1 MNFYSTNH
9 SAPQVS
15 FKEAVLH
22 GMPPD
27 NGLYMPLSIPKIPAD
42 LLNDFPDLNFQELS
56 LEISKLWLLEDVDEK
71 WLKKIVYEAIDFDA
85 TLYKVKENTFSLE
98 LYHGPTYAFK
108 DFGARFMARL
118 LSHFVRKESN
128 ETVILV
134 ATSGDT
140 GSAVAQGFY
149 KIPGIYVVLLYPGG
163 KVSKLQEKQIT
174 TIGGNVT
181 ALEVD
186 GTFDDCQMLVKQAFL
201 DEDLNDIMH
210 LTSANSI
217 NFARLLPQSFY
228 YIYAYAQLKQYEKPI
243 VFSIPSGNFGNMCGA
258 LLAKKMGVPI
268 HHLIAATN
276 SNNIVPQ
283 YLDSGKFEPRPSLTT
298 ISNAM
303 DVGNPSNFPRI
314 LELYGNKY
322 ENVIKDIHGS
332 AYSDHIT
339 KKAILKI
346 FEETHYLMCP
356 HSAIGYLGL
365 HDYLLGREN
374 EITGVFVSTAHPAKF
389 SNEINKFLDYEIA
402 FPHGLK
408 SVLNKKKVSVK
419 MNSDYEDFKKF
430 LLKASWRKK

>member
-42 LLNDFPDLNFQELS
+42 LLNDLPDLNFQELA
-56 LEISKLWLLEDVDEK
+56 LEISKLWLNEDIDEK

-85 TLYKVKENTFSLE
+85 TLHKVKENIFSLE

-258 LLAKKMGVPI
+258 LLAKKMGIPI

-276 SNNIVPQ
+276 ANNIVPQ
-283 YLDSGKFEPRPSLTT
+283 YLESGKFEPRPSLKT

-339 KKAILKI
+339 KKAILNI
-346 FEETHYLMCP
+346 FKESHYLMCP

-374 EITGVFVSTAHPAKF
+374 EFTGVFVSTAHPAKF

-408 SVLNKKKVSVK
+408 SVMNKKKVSVK
-419 MNSDYEDFKKF
+419 MNSDYEDFKRF

>member
-15 FKEAVLH
+15 FREAVLH

-42 LLNDFPDLNFQELS
+42 LLNGLPDMNFQELA
-56 LEISKLWLLEDVDEK
+56 LEISKLWLEEDIDEK

-85 TLYKVKENTFSLE
+85 TLHKVKENTFSLE

-228 YIYAYAQLKQYEKPI
+228 YIYAYAQLKQYNKPV

-258 LLAKKMGVPI
+258 LLAKKMGIPI

-276 SNNIVPQ
+276 ANNIVPQ
-283 YLDSGKFEPRPSLTT
+283 YLETGKFEPRPSLKT

-365 HDYLLGREN
+365 HDYLLGREK
-374 EITGVFVSTAHPAKF
+374 EFTGVFVSTAHPAKF

-408 SVLNKKKVSVK
+408 SVLNKKKESVK

-430 LLKASWRKK
+430 LLKASWRKN

>member
-9 SAPQVS
+9 SSPQVS
-15 FKEAVLH
+15 FQEAVLH

-27 NGLYMPLSIPKIPAD
+27 NGLYMPLSIPKIPED
-42 LLNDFPDLNFQELS
+42 LLNELPQLNFQELAF
-56 LEISKLWLLEDVDEK
+56 EISKLWLLDDIDEK
-71 WLKKIVYEAIDFDA
+71 WLKKIVYNAIDFDA
-85 TLYKVKENTFSLE
+85 TLYKLKENIFSLE

-149 KIPGIYVVLLYPGG
+149 KMPGIYVVLLYPGG

-181 ALEVD
+181 ALEID

-228 YIYAYAQLKQYEKPI
+228 YIYAYAQLSQYKKPVI
-243 VFSIPSGNFGNMCGA
+243 FSIPSGNFGNMCGA

-268 HHLIAATN
+268 HHFIAATN

-283 YLDSGKFEPRPSLTT
+283 YLDTGKFEPRPSLKT

-322 ENVIKDIHGS
+322 ENVVKDIYGS

-339 KKAILKI
+339 KKAII
-346 FEETHYLMCP
+346 NVFNETHYLMCP

-365 HDYLLGREN
+365 HDYMLGREN
-374 EITGVFVSTAHPAKF
+374 EFTGVFFSTPQPAKL
-389 SNEINKFLDYEIA
+389 SKEKNNFLDY
-402 FPHGLK
+402 
-408 SVLNKKKVSVK
+408 
-419 MNSDYEDFKKF
+419 
-430 LLKASWRKK
+430 

>member
-9 SAPQVS
+9 NAPQVS
-15 FKEAVLH
+15 FQEAVLR

-27 NGLYMPLSIPKIPAD
+27 NGLYLPLSIPKISD
-42 LLNDFPDLNFQELS
+42 KLLNSLPKLNYQALAF
-56 LEISKLWLLEDVDEK
+56 EISKLWLQDVIDEK
-71 WLKKIVYEAIDFDA
+71 WLKKIVYDAIDFDA
-85 TLYKVKENTFSLE
+85 TLYKLKDNIYSLE

-118 LSHFVRKESN
+118 LSHFVRKRSN

-140 GSAVAQGFY
+140 GSAVAHGFY
-149 KIPGIYVVLLYPGG
+149 KIPGVYVVLLYPSG
-163 KVSKLQEKQIT
+163 KVSELQEKQIT

-228 YIYAYAQLKQYEKPI
+228 YIYAYAQLVQYEKPI
-243 VFSIPSGNFGNMCGA
+243 VFSIPCGNFGNLCGA

-268 HHLIAATN
+268 HQFIAATN
-276 SNNIVPQ
+276 ANNIVPH
-283 YLDSGKFEPRPSLTT
+283 YLETGKFEPKPSRKT

-314 LELYGNKY
+314 LELYGNKF
-322 ENVIKDIHGS
+322 EQVTKEIHGS
-332 AYSDHIT
+332 AYSDYIT
-339 KKAILKI
+339 KKN
-346 FEETHYLMCP
+346 
-356 HSAIGYLGL
+356 
-365 HDYLLGREN
+365 DR
-374 EITGVFVSTAHPAKF
+374 
-389 SNEINKFLDYEIA
+389 
-402 FPHGLK
+402 K
-408 SVLNKKKVSVK
+408 SLQ
-419 MNSDYEDFKKF
+419 
-430 LLKASWRKK
+430 

>member
-9 SAPQVS
+9 NSPQVS
-15 FKEAVLH
+15 FREAVLH

-27 NGLYMPLSIPKIPAD
+27 NGLYMPLSIPKIPPD
-42 LLNDFPDLNFQELS
+42 LISELPHLNFQELAY
-56 LEISKLWLLEDVDEK
+56 EISKLWLMEDIDPK
-71 WLKKIVYEAIDFDA
+71 WLKKIVYDALDFDA
-85 TLYKVKENTFSLE
+85 TLFKLNKNIFSLE
-98 LYHGPTYAFK
+98 LFHGPTYAFK

-118 LSHFVRKESN
+118 LSFFTRKQKG

-149 KIPGIYVVLLYPGG
+149 KIPGVYVVLLYPGG
-163 KVSKLQEKQIT
+163 KVSELQEKQIT

-228 YIYAYAQLKQYEKPI
+228 YIFAYAQLEQYKKPV
-243 VFSIPSGNFGNMCGA
+243 VFSIPSGNFGNMCGG
-258 LLAKKMGVPI
+258 LLAKKMGIPV
-268 HHLIAATN
+268 HKFIAATN
-276 SNNIVPQ
+276 VNNIVPHF
-283 YLDSGKFEPRPSLTT
+283 LETGKFEPRSSMKT

-314 LELYGNKY
+314 MELYGNKY
-322 ENVIKDIHGS
+322 ENVIKDIQGS

-339 KKAILKI
+339 KKAIVNV
-346 FEETHYLMCP
+346 FDETHYLMCP
-356 HSAIGYLGL
+356 HTAIGYLGL
-365 HDYLLGREN
+365 HDFMMSAE
-374 EITGVFVSTAHPAKF
+374 EEVTGVFVSTAHPAKF
-389 SNEINKFLDYEIA
+389 SNEISKFLDYEIA
-402 FPHGLK
+402 YPHGLK
-408 SVLNKKKVSVK
+408 SVLNKRKVTVR
-419 MNSDYEDFKKF
+419 MNSDYGDFRKF
-430 LLKASWRKK
+430 LLKASWRKT

>member
-9 SAPQVS
+9 TAPQVG
-15 FKEAVLH
+15 FREAVLH

-27 NGLYMPLSIPKIPAD
+27 NGLYMPLSIPKIPD
-42 LLNDFPDLNFQELS
+42 PLMKELPHLNFQELAF
-56 LEISKLWLLEDVDEK
+56 EISKLWLLDEIDEK
-71 WLKKIVYEAIDFDA
+71 WLKKIVYDAIDFDA
-85 TLYKVKENTFSLE
+85 TLYKLKDNIFSLE

-118 LSHFVRKESN
+118 LSHFVRKESG

-149 KIPGIYVVLLYPGG
+149 KMPGIYVVLLYPGG
-163 KVSKLQEKQIT
+163 KVSQLQEKQIT

-228 YIYAYAQLKQYEKPI
+228 YVYAYAQLAQYQKPLI
-243 VFSIPSGNFGNMCGA
+243 FSVPSGNFGNMCGA

-268 HHLIAATN
+268 KQLIAATN
-276 SNNIVPQ
+276 ANNIVPQ
-283 YLDSGKFEPRPSLTT
+283 YLETGKFEPRPSLKT

-314 LELYGNKY
+314 MELYGNKY
-322 ENVIKDIHGS
+322 EQVIKDIHGS

-339 KKAILKI
+339 RKAIVKV
-346 FEETHYLMCP
+346 FDETHYLMCP

-365 HDYLLGREN
+365 HDYMLGREN
-374 EITGVFVSTAHPAKF
+374 DYTGVFVSTAHPAKF
-389 SNEINKFLDYEIA
+389 SNEIQKFLDYEIA

-408 SVLNKKKVSVK
+408 SVMNKKKVSVP

-430 LLKASWRKK
+430 LLKAGWRKN

>member
-27 NGLYMPLSIPKIPAD
+27 NGLYMPLSIPKIPGD
-42 LLNDFPDLNFQELS
+42 LLTALPDLNFQELAF
-56 LEISKLWLLEDVDEK
+56 EISKLWLLDDIDEK
-71 WLKKIVYEAIDFDA
+71 WLKKIVYGAIDFDA
-85 TLYKVKENTFSLE
+85 TLYKVKENIFSLE

-108 DFGARFMARL
+108 DFGARYMARL

-149 KIPGIYVVLLYPGG
+149 NMPGIYVVLLYPGG

-228 YIYAYAQLKQYEKPI
+228 YIYAYAQLKQYDKPI
-243 VFSIPSGNFGNMCGA
+243 IFSIPSGNFGNMCGA
-258 LLAKKMGVPI
+258 LLAKKMGIPI
-268 HHLIAATN
+268 QHLIAATN
-276 SNNIVPQ
+276 ANNIVPQ
-283 YLDSGKFEPRPSLTT
+283 YLESGKFEPRPSLKT

-322 ENVIKDIHGS
+322 ENVIRDIHGS

-339 KKAILKI
+339 KKAILNI
-346 FEETHYLMCP
+346 FDETHYLMCP
-356 HSAIGYLGL
+356 HSAVGYLGL
-365 HDYLLGREN
+365 HDYMLGMEN
-374 EITGVFVSTAHPAKF
+374 EFTGVFVSTAHPAKF

-419 MNSDYEDFKKF
+419 MNSDYEHFKKF

>member
-27 NGLYMPLSIPKIPAD
+27 NGLYMPLSIPKIPAE
-42 LLNDFPDLNFQELS
+42 LLNDLPDLNFQELA
-56 LEISKLWLLEDVDEK
+56 LEISKLWLNEDIDEK

-85 TLYKVKENTFSLE
+85 TLHKVKENIFSLE

-258 LLAKKMGVPI
+258 LLAKKMGIPI

-276 SNNIVPQ
+276 ANNIVPQ
-283 YLDSGKFEPRPSLTT
+283 YLESGKFEPRPSLKT

-339 KKAILKI
+339 KKAILNI
-346 FEETHYLMCP
+346 FKERHYLMCP

-374 EITGVFVSTAHPAKF
+374 EFTGVFVSTAHPAKF

-408 SVLNKKKVSVK
+408 SVMNKKKVSVK
-419 MNSDYEDFKKF
+419 MNSDYEDFKRF

>member
-15 FKEAVLH
+15 FQEAVLH

-27 NGLYMPLSIPKIPAD
+27 NGLYMPLSIPKIPEA
-42 LLNDFPDLNFQELS
+42 LLNELPHLNFQELAF
-56 LEISKLWLLEDVDEK
+56 EISKLWLLEDIDEK

-85 TLYKVKENTFSLE
+85 TLYKLKENIFSLE

-108 DFGARFMARL
+108 DFGARFMDRL
-118 LSHFVRKESN
+118 LSHFVRKGSN

-163 KVSKLQEKQIT
+163 NVSKLQEKQIT
-174 TIGGNVT
+174 TIGGNIT

-228 YIYAYAQLKQYEKPI
+228 YIYAYAQLSQYNKPLI
-243 VFSIPSGNFGNMCGA
+243 FSIPSGNFGNMCGA
-258 LLAKKMGVPI
+258 LLAKKMGIPI
-268 HHLIAATN
+268 HHFIAATN
-276 SNNIVPQ
+276 ANNIVPQ
-283 YLDSGKFEPRPSLTT
+283 YLDSGKFEPRPSLKT

-339 KKAILKI
+339 KKAILNV
-346 FEETHYLMCP
+346 FNETHYLMCP
-356 HSAIGYLGL
+356 HSAVGYLGL
-365 HDYLLGREN
+365 HDYMLDKKN
-374 EITGVFVSTAHPAKF
+374 EYTGVFVSTAHPAKF

>member
-9 SAPQVS
+9 NAPQVS
-15 FKEAVLH
+15 FQEAVLH

-27 NGLYMPLSIPKIPAD
+27 NGLYLPLSIPKISD
-42 LLNDFPDLNFQELS
+42 KLLTKLPKLNYQELAF
-56 LEISKLWLLEDVDEK
+56 EISKLWLQDVIDEK
-71 WLKKIVYEAIDFDA
+71 WLKKIVYDAIDFDA
-85 TLYKVKENTFSLE
+85 TLYKLKDNIYSLE

-118 LSHFVRKESN
+118 LSHFVRKQSN

-140 GSAVAQGFY
+140 GSAVAHGFY
-149 KIPGIYVVLLYPGG
+149 KIPGVYVVLLYPSG
-163 KVSKLQEKQIT
+163 KVSELQEKQIT

-228 YIYAYAQLKQYEKPI
+228 YIYAFTQLVQFEKPI
-243 VFSIPSGNFGNMCGA
+243 VFSIPSGNFGNLCGA

-268 HHLIAATN
+268 HQFIAATN
-276 SNNIVPQ
+276 ANNIVPN
-283 YLDSGKFEPRPSLTT
+283 YLETGKFEPRPSQKT

-314 LELYGNKY
+314 LELYGNKF
-322 ENVIKDIHGS
+322 EHVTKDIQGS
-332 AYSDHIT
+332 AYSDYIT
-339 KKAILKI
+339 KKTIVKV
-346 FEETHYLMCP
+346 FNETHYLMCP

-365 HDYLLGREN
+365 HDYMLGQEDDY
-374 EITGVFVSTAHPAKF
+374 TGVFVSTAHPAKF
-389 SNEINKFLDYEIA
+389 STEINKFLDYEIA
-402 FPHGLK
+402 YPHGLK
-408 SVLNKKKVSVK
+408 SALNKKKVSVG
-419 MNSDYEDFKKF
+419 MSSDYEAFKKF
-430 LLKASWRKK
+430 LLKATWRKK

>member
-15 FKEAVLH
+15 FQEAVLH

-27 NGLYMPLSIPKIPAD
+27 NGLYMPLSIPKIPDA
-42 LLNDFPDLNFQELS
+42 LLNELPHLNFQELAF
-56 LEISKLWLLEDVDEK
+56 EISKLWLLEDIDEK

-85 TLYKVKENTFSLE
+85 TLYKLKENIFSLE

-118 LSHFVRKESN
+118 LSHFVRTGAN

-163 KVSKLQEKQIT
+163 NVSKLQEKQIT
-174 TIGGNVT
+174 TIGGNIT

-228 YIYAYAQLKQYEKPI
+228 YIYAYAQLSQYNKPLI
-243 VFSIPSGNFGNMCGA
+243 FSIPSGNFGNMCGA
-258 LLAKKMGVPI
+258 LLAKKMGIPI
-268 HHLIAATN
+268 HHFIAATN
-276 SNNIVPQ
+276 ANNIVPQ
-283 YLDSGKFEPRPSLTT
+283 YLDSGKFEPRPSLKT

-339 KKAILKI
+339 KKAILNV
-346 FEETHYLMCP
+346 FNETHYLMCP
-356 HSAIGYLGL
+356 HSAVGYLGL
-365 HDYLLGREN
+365 HDYMLDKKN
-374 EITGVFVSTAHPAKF
+374 EYTGVFVSTAHPAKF

>member
-42 LLNDFPDLNFQELS
+42 LLNDLPDLNFQELA
-56 LEISKLWLLEDVDEK
+56 LEISKLWLNEDIDEK

-85 TLYKVKENTFSLE
+85 TLHKVKENIFSLE

-140 GSAVAQGFY
+140 GSAVAQGFF

-258 LLAKKMGVPI
+258 LLAKKMGIPI

-276 SNNIVPQ
+276 ANNIVPQ
-283 YLDSGKFEPRPSLTT
+283 YLESGKFEPRPSLKT

-339 KKAILKI
+339 KKAILNI
-346 FEETHYLMCP
+346 FKDNHYLMCP

-374 EITGVFVSTAHPAKF
+374 EFTGVFVSTAHPAKF

-408 SVLNKKKVSVK
+408 SVMNKKKVSVK
-419 MNSDYEDFKKF
+419 MNSDYEDFKRF

>member
-42 LLNDFPDLNFQELS
+42 LLNDLPDLNFQELA
-56 LEISKLWLLEDVDEK
+56 LEISKLWLNEDIDEK

-85 TLYKVKENTFSLE
+85 TLHKVKENIFSLE

-201 DEDLNDIMH
+201 DEDLNDIMN

-258 LLAKKMGVPI
+258 LLAKKMGIPI

-276 SNNIVPQ
+276 ANNIVPQ
-283 YLDSGKFEPRPSLTT
+283 YLESGKFEPRPSLKT

-339 KKAILKI
+339 KKAILNI
-346 FEETHYLMCP
+346 FKESHYLMCP

-374 EITGVFVSTAHPAKF
+374 EFTGVFVSTAHPAKF

-408 SVLNKKKVSVK
+408 SVMNKKKVSVK
-419 MNSDYEDFKKF
+419 MNSDYEDFKRF